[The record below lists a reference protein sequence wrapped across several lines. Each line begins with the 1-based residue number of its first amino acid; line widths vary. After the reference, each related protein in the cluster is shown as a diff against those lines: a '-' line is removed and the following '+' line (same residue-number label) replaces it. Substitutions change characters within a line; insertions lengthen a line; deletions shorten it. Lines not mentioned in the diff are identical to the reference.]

1 MILFELNCGQGH
13 NFEIWFKD
21 GNSADR
27 QLARKLVECPTCGDR
42 KVGKAL
48 MAPRIGGSPKKTEA
62 AVNMAVMAKAVREQ
76 LGEMRRKVEE
86 NCDYVGDR
94 FADEARKIH
103 YGETEAR
110 GIYGEASD
118 DQHRELV
125 EEGIETTRIPWLPRD
140 DA

>member
-13 NFEIWFKD
+13 AFEIWFKD
-21 GNSADR
+21 GNTADR
-27 QLARKLVECPTCGDR
+27 QLSRKMVECPECGDR

-48 MAPRIGGSPKKTEA
+48 MAPRIGSKKGELTTRSD
-62 AVNMAVMAKAVREQ
+62 MAVMAQTMRAQ
-76 LGEMRRKVEE
+76 LTEMRRKVEE

-118 DQHRELV
+118 EQHQELTD
-125 EEGIETTRIPWLPRD
+125 EGIEVARVPWLPND

>member
-1 MILFELNCGQGH
+1 MILFQLNCSRSH
-13 NFEIWFKD
+13 SFEIWFKD

-27 QLARKLVECPTCGDR
+27 QLARKMVECPQCGDR
-42 KVGKAL
+42 KVAKAL
-48 MAPRIGGSPKKTEA
+48 MAPRIGGGGGKGDSP
-62 AVNMAVMAKAVREQ
+62 NMAVMAKAMRD
-76 LGEMRRKVEE
+76 LLAEMRRKVEE

-118 DQHRELV
+118 EQHRELT
-125 EEGIETTRIPWLPRD
+125 EEGIEVARVPWLPRD

>member
-1 MILFELNCGQGH
+1 MDFLQLDHPAEGVARITIHRPEVRNALNQ
-13 NFEIWFKD
+13 
-21 GNSADR
+21 
-27 QLARKLVECPTCGDR
+27 
-42 KVGKAL
+42 
-48 MAPRIGGSPKKTEA
+48 
-62 AVNMAVMAKAVREQ
+62 AVREQ